1 MSHLRHNKHIA
12 PSIRTLYNFCIFLF
26 FVLLTDQSEINQSSS
41 DEATQ
46 VANPSYPDEKRLKFP
61 VCCFVDRVVIVPVIV
76 SDRPLF
82 DEVADDCLLNLLT
95 NASAHSWRLTLER
108 PGSSTSCW
116 FLVRSLLWKVNFCSL
131 DDCCKSLAIAPE
143 SLLINDLIISR
154 ARESTVTIEHGNLHQ
169 IPSLVV
175 PHWTQTRFYP
185 RRDPIRKLHFEVNK
199 WRLLLLHR
207 AQPLRQDQPLREVSI
222 NGSLLQVLLGH
233 FTSRSGWR
241 RFIHPTV
248 ILTWP
253 HICVIPFNP

>member
-1 MSHLRHNKHIA
+1 MVSKLHFCLSNLHQPHKRTKMSHLRHNKHIA

-61 VCCFVDRVVIVPVIV
+61 VCCFVDRVVIVSVIV

-116 FLVRSLLWKVNFCSL
+116 FLVRSLLEGKF
-131 DDCCKSLAIAPE
+131 
-143 SLLINDLIISR
+143 LLS
-154 ARESTVTIEHGNLHQ
+154 
-169 IPSLVV
+169 
-175 PHWTQTRFYP
+175 
-185 RRDPIRKLHFEVNK
+185 
-199 WRLLLLHR
+199 WRLL
-207 AQPLRQDQPLREVSI
+207 
-222 NGSLLQVLLGH
+222 
-233 FTSRSGWR
+233 
-241 RFIHPTV
+241 
-248 ILTWP
+248 
-253 HICVIPFNP
+253 